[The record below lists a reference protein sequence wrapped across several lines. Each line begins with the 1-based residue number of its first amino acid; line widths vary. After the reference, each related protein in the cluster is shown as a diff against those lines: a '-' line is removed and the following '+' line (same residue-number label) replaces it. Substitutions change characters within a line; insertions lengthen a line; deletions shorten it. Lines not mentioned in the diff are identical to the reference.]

1 MLFPPV
7 CAADMAASAK
17 VEADGGVEGFQFLES
32 SKEPDDSVATSSV
45 ISKAECEA
53 FLFCLG
59 LANSRGMRADR
70 LPDLV
75 NSGVLK
81 AGKSSE
87 TKVTVKFDLTDWK
100 PDEAE
105 EGIEPTEDT

>member
-1 MLFPPV
+1 
-7 CAADMAASAK
+7 
-17 VEADGGVEGFQFLES
+17 
-32 SKEPDDSVATSSV
+32 
-45 ISKAECEA
+45 
-53 FLFCLG
+53 
-59 LANSRGMRADR
+59 MRADR

-87 TKVTVKFDLTDWK
+87 TNVTVKFDLTDWQ

-105 EGIEPTEDT
+105 DGL